1 MTSPAVWAEGLP
13 QAERHHGR
21 ITVAAV
27 GLLGVRVAVL
37 VWTAVWMLLLCF
49 LLAFYPDGPRRR
61 RVAQRGVQ
69 LACRWIVRMS
79 GVRCDWN
86 QPALPTGALIV
97 ANHRSWLDIPILLA
111 TGGCTFVAKQE
122 VRDWPLIGPLS
133 EALGIIWI
141 DRRRMRDLLNVLPAV
156 EAALQRGERVVL
168 FPEGTTT
175 NGRQVLPFKSGLFEA
190 AVRTGAPVV
199 PLAMTGF
206 TSAGDPDALCWYGTE
221 TLVANLPRV
230 LGLRGATVSIDVE
243 AALRQAVNRKPL
255 AAAAQASVSARVKQN
270 LRPSASSEREILT

>member
-13 QAERHHGR
+13 EAERQHSR
-21 ITVAAV
+21 FTVASL
-27 GLLGVRVAVL
+27 GMLGVRVAVM
-37 VWTAVWMLLLCF
+37 VWTAVWMILLCF

-86 QPALPTGALIV
+86 QPTLPTGALIV
-97 ANHRSWLDIPILLA
+97 ANHRSWLDIPIMLA
-111 TGGCTFVAKQE
+111 AGGCTFVGKQE

-199 PLAMTGF
+199 PVAMTGF
-206 TSAGDPDALCWYGTE
+206 AAAGDPDALCWYGTE

-230 LGLRGATVSIDVE
+230 LGLRGAGVMLTIEPRVAPVPDRKAMARSAHAAIARQLHQESI
-243 AALRQAVNRKPL
+243 AAPR
-255 AAAAQASVSARVKQN
+255 
-270 LRPSASSEREILT
+270 